1 MSIQLPCLISLKIS
15 LQILCV
21 LSALGLN
28 FAYAQESAPDLNALD
43 SKNIDQKTL
52 DQAETLFFKGLKAYQ
67 QKKYDQAAMDFQTAY
82 LLVPNADLLYNV
94 ARCREQLKDIQ
105 GATNWYQ
112 SYLKSKPFDETAVLH
127 HIKEMG
133 GVLEEEGEN
142 RVNKNLVKKEKQVK
156 IIEEGG
162 SFLAWGTLGL
172 SVLSLGSSI
181 YFGQMAVD
189 EANSARKSFGLDA
202 KSYQSHKDQTDSY
215 ALYSDISMITALI
228 ALGATTYLWLN
239 VDRDATVPKKDSAVV
254 RSGMNV
260 FADPQKGAFQLNYQW
275 GF

>member
-1 MSIQLPCLISLKIS
+1 MSIQLPCLMSFKIY
-15 LQILCV
+15 LQILCIV
-21 LSALGLN
+21 FSLGLS
-28 FAYAQESAPDLNALD
+28 FTYAQESAPDLNALD

-133 GVLEEEGEN
+133 GVLEEGEN

-156 IIEEGG
+156 VIEEGG

-189 EANSARKSFGLDA
+189 EANLARKSFGLDS

-215 ALYSDISMITALI
+215 ALYSDISVITALI

>member
-1 MSIQLPCLISLKIS
+1 MSIQLPCLMSFKIY
-15 LQILCV
+15 LQILCIV
-21 LSALGLN
+21 FSLGLS
-28 FAYAQESAPDLNALD
+28 FTYAQESAPDLNALD

-133 GVLEEEGEN
+133 GVLEDGES

-156 IIEEGG
+156 VIEEGG

-189 EANSARKSFGLDA
+189 EANLARKSFGLDA

-215 ALYSDISMITALI
+215 ALYSDISVITALI